1 MPWSVRH
8 HWPGR
13 FLLCSPSRRDKISM
27 KGGENVA
34 DVNTFPGTPVEAI
47 AYLYVQTQD
56 LTGKTPVQIYE
67 MYLDAYY
74 QILKDRNKKKSED
87 WFSQKQEEVLKD

>member
-1 MPWSVRH
+1 MSD
-8 HWPGR
+8 
-13 FLLCSPSRRDKISM
+13 F
-27 KGGENVA
+27 
-34 DVNTFPGTPVEAI
+34 NTFPSAPVEAI

-74 QILKDRNKKKSED
+74 QILKDRNQKKMKTGLAKRE
-87 WFSQKQEEVLKD
+87 KKC

>member
-1 MPWSVRH
+1 MSD
-8 HWPGR
+8 
-13 FLLCSPSRRDKISM
+13 F
-27 KGGENVA
+27 
-34 DVNTFPGTPVEAI
+34 NTFPSAPVEAI

-74 QILKDRNKKKSED
+74 QTLKDRNQKKNED
-87 WFSQKQEEVLKD
+87 WFSQKREEVLKD

>member
-1 MPWSVRH
+1 MSD
-8 HWPGR
+8 
-13 FLLCSPSRRDKISM
+13 F
-27 KGGENVA
+27 
-34 DVNTFPGTPVEAI
+34 NTFPSTPVEAI

-74 QILKDRNKKKSED
+74 QILKDRNKKKS
-87 WFSQKQEEVLKD
+87 